1 MTTSKHWPS
10 IIEEYLENI
19 DTVTEVE
26 TNGGTSVFIK
36 EKGVRKEINGVFL
49 DEEDYINKTRA
60 LAYLIDEKKTVESFA
75 DYEYPEFLVE
85 GKLILSGGRT
95 ARVHIV
101 LPPACE
107 TPQVTIAKKSK
118 ALGSLASIRDRGSF
132 DTVIYDFLKACVRS
146 KQTIVISGGTG
157 SGKSTIL
164 EAMSQE
170 FNDNDRIGV
179 VEDSQELQLSQKNVT
194 YLHSTLWIPGTD
206 KNSVATLSWCV
217 QQINRQRTD
226 KLIIGETRGAEFA
239 DFIVGANSGMEGS
252 LTTIHANNPRAAL
265 QKMTQFVS
273 LAQPQATA
281 RTINESIASAV
292 DIIIQL
298 GFDKHK
304 KNRLLSIVE
313 VSETLGN
320 TDSAQIATHPLFK
333 FNENTEKWEFE
344 GYLSQTLTTK
354 FENHGFDPRT
364 FKAQG
369 ALAASVRNNRF
380 SK

>member
-1 MTTSKHWPS
+1 MGIGITWNE
-10 IIEEYLENI
+10 IIEELLESSRNI
-19 DTVTEVE
+19 TEIE
-26 TNGGTSVFIK
+26 TNGTTSLFIK
-36 EKGVRKEINGVFL
+36 EDGQRKELRLAFK
-49 DEEDYINKTRA
+49 DKADYLEKTRA
-60 LAYLIDEKKTVESFA
+60 LAFLIDEKKETSNLD
-75 DYEYPEFLVE
+75 DYVYPEFLVE
-85 GKLILSGGRT
+85 GKLELIEDQT

-101 LPPACE
+101 LPPACD

-118 ALGSLASIRDRGSF
+118 ALGDLASIKDRGSF
-132 DTVIYDFLKACVRS
+132 DSHVLDFLKACVAS

-164 EAMSQE
+164 EAMSKE
-170 FNDNDRIGV
+170 FNPNDRIGV

-239 DFIVGANSGMEGS
+239 DFIIGANSGMEGS
-252 LTTIHANNPRAAL
+252 LTTIHANNARAAL
-265 QKMTQFVS
+265 QKMSQFVN

-292 DIIIQL
+292 DIIVQL
-298 GFDKHK
+298 GFDRSG

-313 VSETLGN
+313 VSDTLGSN
-320 TDSAQIATHPLFK
+320 DSAQIATSSV
-333 FNENTEKWEFE
+333 FNFSEDTCQWEYE
-344 GYLSQTLTTK
+344 GYIGMKLSQKL
-354 FENHGFDPRT
+354 EANGFDPKT
-364 FKAQG
+364 FKKRG
-369 ALAASVRNNRF
+369 ALSSGIANRF